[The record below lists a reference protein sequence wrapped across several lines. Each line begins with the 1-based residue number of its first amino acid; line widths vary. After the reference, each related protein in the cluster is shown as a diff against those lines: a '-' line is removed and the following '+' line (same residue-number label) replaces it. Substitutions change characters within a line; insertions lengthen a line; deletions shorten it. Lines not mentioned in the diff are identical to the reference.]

1 MSEIG
6 GELGAMGNFAGVF
19 TTQQGAIG
27 DVTGAISNQV
37 NSSPTWWKGPRADR
51 MRQDLHGGGH
61 ARLSAAKWRI
71 GNETAVLVSGY
82 KMQGSEVEAGMLT
95 ADLVWREGRWLVTGV
110 SMERAR

>member
-1 MSEIG
+1 M
-6 GELGAMGNFAGVF
+6 GAVNRSPPPIWNSP
-19 TTQQGAIG
+19 AI
-27 DVTGAISNQV
+27 Q
-37 NSSPTWWKGPRADR
+37 SSADR

-82 KMQGSEVEAGMLT
+82 KMQGSDVEAGMLT